1 MARIGKKGIL
11 SGLVGNLV
19 FRNLDGKQIVQS
31 RPDGVRQ
38 TANTKA
44 SSGEFRQCST
54 WAKQLRM
61 GLRSFLSEE
70 TDSYM
75 YRRFT
80 GAFYQALLQNKNF
93 LKGTRTPFNCDLSAL
108 HGFEFNIHSPFK
120 NHFLP
125 PIAVQLNSDG
135 NLRVSIPEFEPKNE
149 MYFNRKHFN
158 AELMLYVYTT
168 TFTYNQPVID
178 ATFSLSIANNY
189 SSVAATDWMS
199 PVLPSGRFV
208 LVVAKLF
215 YYSNNP
221 FTGKKY
227 CNSKEMSP
235 AMVVFSG
242 VVA

>member
-44 SSGEFRQCST
+44 SSGEFRHCST
-54 WAKQLRM
+54 WSKQLRM

-80 GAFYQALLQNKNF
+80 GAFYQALLQNTNF
-93 LKGTRTPFNCDLSAL
+93 LKGTRTPFNCDLSDL
-108 HGFEFNIHSPFK
+108 NGFEFNIHSPFK

-125 PIAVQLNSDG
+125 PIAVHLNAAG
-135 NLRVSIPEFEPKNE
+135 NLCVSIPEFEPKNQ
-149 MYFNRKHFN
+149 MLFPKKNFD
-158 AELMLYVYTT
+158 AELMVYVYTT
-168 TFTYNQPVID
+168 TFAYNQPVVD
-178 ATFSLSIANNY
+178 ASFSLPIAKAASI
-189 SSVAATDWMS
+189 VAATDWNS

-227 CNSKEMSP
+227 SNSKEMSP
-235 AMVVFSG
+235 TMVVFSG